1 MVVKKILGWE
11 NKKIGISL
19 EFCRL
24 GGGWVGGVG
33 FTVRLFACW
42 LGGSGSVGSRWLG
55 SVGWSGS
62 VGVGRGA
69 KIKTYQVI
77 ILIGL

>member
-1 MVVKKILGWE
+1 MSRYFYGDKKILGWG

-33 FTVRLFACW
+33 LTVRLFACW
-42 LGGSGSVGSRWLG
+42 LGRSVGR
-55 SVGWSGS
+55 SVGLL
-62 VGVGRGA
+62 VCVLV
-69 KIKTYQVI
+69 TT
-77 ILIGL
+77 